1 MFIQEGKSYFTRIGI
16 VTMADIIV
24 VGGGP
29 AGMMAAG
36 TAAYYGANVTLLE
49 KNNRTGRKILVTGKG
64 RCNIT
69 NDSNKETF
77 LSNVPTN
84 PRFLYSAISNFDS
97 QDTISFFNDLGLETK
112 TERGNRVFPVSD
124 RAMDVADAMYSF
136 IRDNGVKVV
145 ESTVVALI
153 TEDDRIVG
161 VKDNSGRTFFGDSVI
176 IATGG
181 LSYPGTGSTGDG
193 YKLAKQVG
201 HTVTELKPSLV
212 SLVSEDAFCKELQGL
227 SLRNVQL
234 TAFENE
240 KEIYSDFGEMLF
252 THNGVSGPLVLSASS
267 HMRNFQNKKYRISID
282 IKPALSPEKLDL
294 RLQKDFG
301 NHLNNQIN
309 NSLKELLPKK
319 LIPVVL
325 KRWGIDP
332 TKKCNSITKEERLA
346 LNKLLK
352 NFTVNI
358 KSLGSIK
365 EAIITSGGIST
376 KEISPKSMES
386 KLIKGLYFC
395 GEVIDVD
402 AYTGGFNLQ
411 IAFSTGRLAGY
422 YSAIYGGI

>member
-1 MFIQEGKSYFTRIGI
+1 MSS
-16 VTMADIIV
+16 V
-24 VGGGP
+24 VVIGGG
-29 AGMMAAG
+29 ASGMMSAG
-36 TAAYYGANVTLLE
+36 TAGYYGANVTLLE
-49 KNNRTGRKILVTGKG
+49 KNSRTGRKILVTGKG

-69 NDSNKETF
+69 NNCDNDTF
-77 LSNVPTN
+77 IANVPTN
-84 PRFLYSAISNFDS
+84 PRFLYSAINNFDT

-136 IRDNGVKVV
+136 VRENGVKVV
-145 ESTVVALI
+145 EATACALLI
-153 TEDDRIVG
+153 DGDRVVG
-161 VKDNSGRTFFGDSVI
+161 VVDTKGREYKADSVI

-181 LSYPGTGSTGDG
+181 LSYPATGSTGDG
-193 YKLAKQVG
+193 YKLAKSVG

-212 SLVSEDAFCKELQGL
+212 GLVSNDKFCKALQGL
-227 SLRNVQL
+227 SLRNVKL
-234 TAFENE
+234 TVYENN
-240 KEIYSDFGEMLF
+240 KEIFSDFGEMLF
-252 THNGVSGPLVLSASS
+252 THNGISGPLVLSASS
-267 HMRNFQNKKYRISID
+267 HMRKFGKADYYVSID
-282 IKPALSPEKLDL
+282 IKPALTEEKLDL
-294 RLQKDFG
+294 RIQKDLA
-301 NHLNNQIN
+301 NHNNNQIN

-325 KRWGIDP
+325 ERWGIDE

-346 LNKLLK
+346 LNEILK

-365 EAIITSGGIST
+365 EAIITSGGVST
-376 KEISPKSMES
+376 KEITPKTMES
-386 KLIKGLYFC
+386 KIVKGLFFC

-422 YSAIYGGI
+422 YSAIKEG

>member
-1 MFIQEGKSYFTRIGI
+1 MTN
-16 VTMADIIV
+16 VIV

-49 KNNRTGRKILVTGKG
+49 KNSRTGRKILVTGKG

-69 NDSNKETF
+69 NNSDKDTF

-97 QDTISFFNDLGLETK
+97 QDTIAFFNDLGLDTK
-112 TERGNRVFPVSD
+112 TERGNRVFPISD
-124 RAMDVADAMYSF
+124 RAMDVADTMYNF
-136 IRDNGVKVV
+136 IMEYGVNVV
-145 ESTVVALI
+145 ESTAVALL
-153 TEDDRIVG
+153 TEDNRIIG
-161 VKDNSGRTFFGDSVI
+161 VKDSSGRTFYGDAVI
-176 IATGG
+176 VATGG

-212 SLVSEDAFCKELQGL
+212 GLVSDDGFCKELQGL

-234 TAFENE
+234 TAYEDN
-240 KEIYSDFGEMLF
+240 KEIFSDFGEMLF
-252 THNGVSGPLVLSASS
+252 THNGISGPLVLSASS
-267 HMRNFQNKKYRISID
+267 HMRDFKNKSYKVSID
-282 IKPALSPEKLDL
+282 IKPALSYEKLDL
-294 RLQKDFG
+294 RLQKDFV
-301 NHLNNQIN
+301 NHINNQIN

-319 LIPVVL
+319 LIPVIL
-325 KRWGIDP
+325 EKWGIDP
-332 TKKCNSITKEERLA
+332 TKKCNSITKEERQT
-346 LNKLLK
+346 LNRLLK

-358 KSLGSIK
+358 KSPGSIK

-386 KLIKGLYFC
+386 KIIKGLYFC
-395 GEVIDVD
+395 GEIIDVD

-422 YSAIYGGI
+422 YSSIYGGE